1 MVDRSAIIIAG
12 GFSSAF
18 GQNKAT
24 LEFNGKSLIRHVVD
38 AVGSIVDEVI
48 VVSKNEEQADKCAAL
63 LEPSVRFVVGDRDNE
78 GILGDALA
86 GFAWSN
92 EKYSLLLSSDSPL
105 VSLNVVDLL
114 FELCHG
120 KTAVVPRWPDQRIEP
135 LHSVYHTKSALKAG
149 QMAIDDSC
157 LDMDSLIGNLG
168 GVRYISTLAIQ
179 EFDPEL
185 KTFFTVNTPLDLKM
199 AETLAKEK
207 PWKAREKRKR

>member
-1 MVDRSAIIIAG
+1 MVDRSAVVLAS
-12 GFSSAF
+12 GFSSSF
-18 GQNKAT
+18 GQDKAT

-38 AVGSIVDEVI
+38 AVNSIIDEVI
-48 VVSKNEEQADKCAAL
+48 VVAKTQEQADKCAAL
-63 LEPSVRFVVGDRDNE
+63 LEPSVNFVVTDKDAE
-78 GILGDALA
+78 GVLGDALA
-86 GFAWSN
+86 GFAASK

-105 VSLNVVDLL
+105 VSLNVADLL
-114 FELCHG
+114 FELCPG

-149 QMAIDDSC
+149 QMAVDDGC
-157 LDMDSLIGNLG
+157 FDLEALIGNLG

-199 AETLAKEK
+199 AETLTKEK
-207 PWKAREKRKR
+207 PWKTRAKRKR